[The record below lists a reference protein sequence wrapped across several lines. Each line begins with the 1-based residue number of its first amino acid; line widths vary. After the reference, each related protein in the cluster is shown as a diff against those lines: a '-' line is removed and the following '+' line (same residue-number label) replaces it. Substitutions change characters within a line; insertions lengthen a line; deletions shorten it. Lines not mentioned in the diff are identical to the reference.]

1 LQRRMQLL
9 LATLGVALVCPS
21 FALALTTAP
30 GYQASDYVTGF
41 PFANCCS
48 WGPLGVAFDTSDN
61 LYVSD
66 YVDHHLY
73 RFQPGGGTASSATQL
88 NGGALSGGLKGLA
101 FARGHLYLARS
112 TAGDVVEID
121 QATGAVTRRV
131 AGGMSCPTGLATDP
145 ISGDLFVSQV
155 CANALLRIS
164 GLSGGPVHT
173 STYAA
178 TAADGIA
185 FAPDGT
191 LYAASG
197 GHLLEIG
204 GTNSSTPGLTR
215 SVAIVASADGIGVGA
230 GPSSR
235 DALVLLVNRTDG
247 NVTRVDFSKTPPAQQ
262 DVVTGGSRGD
272 FVAVN
277 SQGCLFITQT
287 SSIVKVV
294 PPGNHCDLT
303 PSTPGSTS
311 TNSPPPGIKVDTLP
325 PTGRRGCVVKR
336 RLVVRVR
343 QRGRVRLRYI
353 RVYVNGRYRK
363 TVRHRRVSAPI
374 VIRFVPRGKFTVKL
388 VARTTKGRKLTA
400 KRRYKNCPRR

>member
-1 LQRRMQLL
+1 LQRRMQVFLVVL
-9 LATLGVALVCPS
+9 VVALASPG

-30 GYQASDYVTGF
+30 GYEATQYATGF
-41 PFANCCS
+41 PFASCCS
-48 WGPLGVAFDTSDN
+48 WGPVGVAFDTSDN

-66 YVDHHLY
+66 YVDAQLY
-73 RFQPGGGTASSATQL
+73 RFQPGGGVAFPATRL
-88 NGGALSGGLKGLA
+88 TGSALSGGIKGMS
-101 FARGHLYLARS
+101 FARGHLYLARAN
-112 TAGDVVEID
+112 AGDVVEID
-121 QATGAVTRRV
+121 QGTGAVVRRV

-155 CANALLRIS
+155 CANALVRIS

-173 STYAA
+173 STYSA

-215 SVAIVASADGIGVGA
+215 SVAIVPSADGIGVGA
-230 GPSSR
+230 APSG
-235 DALVLLVNRTDG
+235 DAPVLLVNRTDG
-247 NVTRVDFSKTPPAQQ
+247 KVTRVDFSKTPPAQQ

-272 FVAVN
+272 FVAV
-277 SQGCLFITQT
+277 SSRGCLFITQT
-287 SSIVKVV
+287 SSVV
-294 PPGNHCDLT
+294 RVEAPGRKCDLV

-311 TNSPPPGIKVDTLP
+311 TNSPPPGIRVDTLP
-325 PTGRRGCVVKR
+325 PTSRLGCVVKR

-353 RVYVNGRYRK
+353 RVYVNGHYRK

-374 VIRFVPRGKFTVKL
+374 VIKHVPRGKFTVKL

-400 KRRYKNCPRR
+400 KHRYKNCPRR